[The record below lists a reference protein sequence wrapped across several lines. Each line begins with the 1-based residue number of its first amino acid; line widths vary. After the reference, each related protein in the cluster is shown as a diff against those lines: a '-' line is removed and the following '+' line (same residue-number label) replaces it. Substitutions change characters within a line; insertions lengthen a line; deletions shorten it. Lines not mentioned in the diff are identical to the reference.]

1 MAYIR
6 KRGNKWRAEIERTG
20 APRLSK
26 SFDTKTA
33 AAAWAVREEA
43 AIQAGLGGKWPK
55 RTLSEALAKY
65 EETVSAGKRGADAEA
80 KRFAKLRRE
89 HPTLCARVLH
99 EITTADLAEWRDK
112 RLAKVAPA
120 SVLREI
126 NLLRNVWTVAA
137 REWLW
142 CPEPTPWRT
151 LRMPADSQ
159 PRTRRIGWREIRRVL
174 RWLGYRTGR
183 RPTTGMEAT
192 AWAWLLSL
200 RTAMRAGEVLSLYS
214 GGRVDLERR
223 TVTLP
228 VHKTLERDGA
238 RVVPLTRHAV
248 RLLRQLGGEAL
259 PVSSATLDVL
269 FRRARDSLLIE
280 DLHFHDARAEA
291 LTLLARR
298 VDVMTLARISGH
310 RDLRQLLQSY
320 YRESA
325 EQIAARL

>member
-6 KRGNKWRAEIERTG
+6 KRGNKWRVEVERAG
-20 APRLSK
+20 APRASK
-26 SFDTKTA
+26 SFDTKA
-33 AAAWAVREEA
+33 AAQAWGVREEA
-43 AIQAGLGGKWPK
+43 AIQAGLSGKWPK
-55 RTLSEALAKY
+55 RTLSEALEQY
-65 EETVSAGKRGADAEA
+65 EKTVSPTKRGEA
-80 KRFAKLRRE
+80 FESKRFAHLKRE
-89 HPTLCARVLH
+89 YPALCAKVLH
-99 EITTADLAEWRDK
+99 EITTADLAAWRDA

-120 SVLREI
+120 SVLRDI
-126 NLLRNVWTVAA
+126 NLLRHVWTVAA

-142 CPEPTPWRT
+142 CPEPSPWRS
-151 LRMPADSQ
+151 LRKPSDSLA
-159 PRTRRIGWREIRRVL
+159 RTRRVGWREIRRVV

-183 RPTTGMEAT
+183 APSTGMEAT

-200 RTAMRAGEVLSLYS
+200 RTAMRAGEVLSLYR
-214 GGRVDLERR
+214 GGLVDLERR
-223 TVTLP
+223 TATLP
-228 VHKTLERDGA
+228 VHKTLEREGA

-248 RLLRQLGGEAL
+248 RLLRQLGGKPL
-259 PVSSATLDVL
+259 QVSSSTLDAL
-269 FRRARDSLLIE
+269 FRRARDSLLID

-291 LTLLARR
+291 LTSMARR